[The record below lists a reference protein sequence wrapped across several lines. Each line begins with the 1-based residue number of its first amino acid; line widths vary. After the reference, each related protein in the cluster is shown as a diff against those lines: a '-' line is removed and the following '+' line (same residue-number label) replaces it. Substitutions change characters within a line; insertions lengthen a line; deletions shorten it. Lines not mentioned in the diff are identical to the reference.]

1 MNRFSRRLTP
11 EFRGRNAKGAE
22 AQSDYD
28 LLLVAYMIVLTE
40 AQARL
45 LKWLKQQKSNHGG
58 GWVIDYPGQGR
69 VMRKL
74 VERGLVDTHRCGLS
88 TEFRAK

>member
-1 MNRFSRRLTP
+1 MTAM
-11 EFRGRNAKGAE
+11 FRGAE
-22 AQSDYD
+22 AQSDND

-45 LKWLKQQKSNHGG
+45 LEWLKQQKSNHDG
-58 GWVIDYPGQGR
+58 GWVIYYPGQGR

-74 VERGLVDTHRCGLS
+74 VERGLVETLRCGLS
-88 TEFRAK
+88 TEFRAN

>member
-1 MNRFSRRLTP
+1 MAEHIAP
-11 EFRGRNAKGAE
+11 AFRGRNAKGAK
-22 AQSDYD
+22 AQSDND

-58 GWVIDYPGQGR
+58 GWVIDYPAQGR

-74 VERGLVDTHRCGLS
+74 VECGLVETHRCGLS